1 MTEPSS
7 SHNQA
12 LLHFRAAKS
21 RADMERIVARLRG
34 RSADLIP
41 FEEVRRYLGE
51 PDDRRSEL
59 REIPIDSIIGS
70 VGRYNDFT
78 RSFLPRDN
86 QISGRWTGVDAASAV
101 TKLPPIHLYQV
112 GDAYFVLDGNHRV
125 SVAREHGATQID
137 AYVTEVPT
145 PVPLS
150 PEDNI
155 NDFLVKA
162 ERAEFLALTGL
173 DQTRPGSDFAV
184 TEFGSYQDLLHDIGA
199 RWDELRGAAGDQ
211 SGGEAVTAAS
221 AAADWHDAIYQPA
234 VAEIERR
241 GMLREFPGRTTTDLY
256 AWLIRYRREVEQVLG
271 WQPEADLALDKL
283 IERYSPM
290 PGRMLDRARQRI
302 RESVVPGLLESGP
315 GPGRWREYWAATHR
329 DDRLFSS
336 ILVGVDGTQRGWDAA
351 DQAWYVA
358 QREEGRVHGL
368 HIVDLE
374 IQTDDAKAKVLQS
387 EFTRRSDRVNVPGRL
402 SVEQG
407 DVEDKI
413 VNRAR
418 WADLVVLPLNHPPAE
433 TGLARLGNGFRSVL
447 HRCPR
452 PLLAVPGAPVA
463 FQHAL
468 LAFDGSRKAY
478 EALFVA
484 AYLATHWRLRLTVT
498 GIVGARGVTTHT
510 LHQAVDYLLDA
521 SVPHAVVTLGAGA
534 DNPASVGAAIVH
546 ALETSG
552 ADLLIMGSYGKA
564 PLFGLMAGSA
574 VDEMLRQS
582 EAVPILFC
590 R

>member
-21 RADMERIVARLRG
+21 RAEMERIVARLRG

-41 FEEVRRYLGE
+41 FEDVRRYLGE
-51 PDDRRSEL
+51 PAAERAEL
-59 REIPIDSIIGS
+59 RAIPIAAIIGS
-70 VGRYNDFT
+70 VGRYKDFT

-86 QISGRWTGVDAASAV
+86 QISARWTGVDAASTV
-101 TKLPPIHLYQV
+101 KKLPPIHVYQV
-112 GDAYFVLDGNHRV
+112 SDAFFVLDGNHRI
-125 SVAREHGATQID
+125 SVARERGATEID

-145 PVPLS
+145 PVPLR
-150 PEDNI
+150 PQDDI
-155 NDFLVKA
+155 NDFLIKA
-162 ERAEFLALTGL
+162 ERAQFLKLTGL
-173 DQTRPGSDFAV
+173 DQTRPDSDFAV
-184 TEFGSYQDLLHDIGA
+184 TEFGAYQDLLHDVGLH
-199 RWDELRGAAGDQ
+199 WGEMGGTVDEQRD
-211 SGGEAVTAAS
+211 EAVIVAS
-221 AAADWHDAIYQPA
+221 ALLDWHDAIYRPT

-256 AWLIRYRREVEQVLG
+256 AWLVRYRGEVEQVLG
-271 WQPEADLALDKL
+271 WQPDAELALDKL

-302 RESVVPGLLESGP
+302 RKSMVPGLLERGP

-351 DQAWYVA
+351 DQAWFVA

-368 HIVDLE
+368 HVVDLKV
-374 IQTDDAKAKVLQS
+374 QTNDAKAQALQS
-387 EFTRRSDRVNVPGRL
+387 EFARCSDQSDVPGRL

-413 VNRAR
+413 IDRAR
-418 WADLVVLPLNHPPAE
+418 WADLVVLPLSHPPAGG
-433 TGLARLGNGFRSVL
+433 GLARLGNGFHSLL
-447 HRCPR
+447 HRCPC

-468 LAFDGSRKAY
+468 LAYDGSRKAD

-484 AYLATHWRLRLTVT
+484 AYLAAEWGLRLTVT
-498 GIVGARGVTTHT
+498 GIVAR
-510 LHQAVDYLLDA
+510 AWRYNAYAA
-521 SVPHAVVTLGAGA
+521 SGRRLFAG
-534 DNPASVGAAIVH
+534 G
-546 ALETSG
+546 
-552 ADLLIMGSYGKA
+552 
-564 PLFGLMAGSA
+564 
-574 VDEMLRQS
+574 
-582 EAVPILFC
+582 
-590 R
+590 

>member
-1 MTEPSS
+1 
-7 SHNQA
+7 
-12 LLHFRAAKS
+12 
-21 RADMERIVARLRG
+21 MERIVARLRG

-59 REIPIDSIIGS
+59 RKIPIDSIIGS
-70 VGRYNDFT
+70 VGRYKDFT

-101 TKLPPIHLYQV
+101 KKLPPVHLYQV
-112 GDAYFVLDGNHRV
+112 GDAYFVQDGNHRV
-125 SVAREHGATQID
+125 SVARERGATEID

-150 PEDNI
+150 PQDDI
-155 NDFLVKA
+155 NDFLLKA

-173 DQTRPGSDFAV
+173 DQARPDSDFAV
-184 TEFGSYQDLLHDIGA
+184 TEFGAYQDLLHDIGLH
-199 RWDELRGAAGDQ
+199 WDEM
-211 SGGEAVTAAS
+211 GGTVDEQRDEAVIAACVVL
-221 AAADWHDAIYQPA
+221 DWYDAIYRPA

-256 AWLIRYRREVEQVLG
+256 AWLIRYRGEVEQVLG

-290 PGRMLDRARQRI
+290 PSRMLGRARRRI
-302 RESVVPGLLESGP
+302 RESMVPGLLERGP
-315 GPGRWREYWAATHR
+315 GAGRWREYWAATHR

-351 DQAWYVA
+351 DQAWFVA
-358 QREEGRVHGL
+358 QREDGRVHGL
-368 HIVDLE
+368 HVVDLKV
-374 IQTDDAKAKVLQS
+374 QTNDAKAQALQS
-387 EFTRRSDRVNVPGRL
+387 EFVRRSGQSDVPGRI

-407 DVEDKI
+407 TVEDKI
-413 VNRAR
+413 IDRAR
-418 WADLVVLPLNHPPAE
+418 WADLVVLPLSHPPAGG
-433 TGLARLGNGFRSVL
+433 GLARLGNGFRSLL

-468 LAFDGSRKAY
+468 LAYDGSRKAD

-484 AYLATHWRLRLTVT
+484 AYLAVEWGLRLTVT

-510 LHQAVDYLLDA
+510 LHQAVDYLLEGG
-521 SVPHAVVTLGAGA
+521 VPHAVVTLGARA
-534 DNPASVGAAIVH
+534 DNPASVGSAITH
-546 ALETSG
+546 ALDRLAG
-552 ADLLIMGSYGKA
+552 LI
-564 PLFGLMAGSA
+564 
-574 VDEMLRQS
+574 
-582 EAVPILFC
+582 C
-590 R
+590 

>member
-1 MTEPSS
+1 
-7 SHNQA
+7 
-12 LLHFRAAKS
+12 
-21 RADMERIVARLRG
+21 MERIVARLRG

-59 REIPIDSIIGS
+59 RKIPIDSIIGS
-70 VGRYNDFT
+70 VGRYKDFT

-101 TKLPPIHLYQV
+101 KKLPPVHLYQV
-112 GDAYFVLDGNHRV
+112 GDAYFVQDGNHRV
-125 SVAREHGATQID
+125 SVARERGATEID

-150 PEDNI
+150 PQDDI
-155 NDFLVKA
+155 NDFLLKA

-173 DQTRPGSDFAV
+173 DQARPDSDFAV
-184 TEFGSYQDLLHDIGA
+184 TEFGAYQDLLHDIGLH
-199 RWDELRGAAGDQ
+199 WDEM
-211 SGGEAVTAAS
+211 GGTVDEQRDEAVIAACVVL
-221 AAADWHDAIYQPA
+221 DWYDAIYRPA

-256 AWLIRYRREVEQVLG
+256 AWLIRYRGEVEQVLG

-290 PGRMLDRARQRI
+290 PSRMLGRARRRI
-302 RESVVPGLLESGP
+302 RESMVPGLLERGP
-315 GPGRWREYWAATHR
+315 GAGRWREYWAATHR

-351 DQAWYVA
+351 DQAWFVA
-358 QREEGRVHGL
+358 QREDGRVHGL
-368 HIVDLE
+368 HVVDLKV
-374 IQTDDAKAKVLQS
+374 QTNDAKAQALQS
-387 EFTRRSDRVNVPGRL
+387 EFVRRSGQSDVPGRI

-407 DVEDKI
+407 TVEDKI
-413 VNRAR
+413 IDRAR
-418 WADLVVLPLNHPPAE
+418 WADLVVLPLSHPPAGG
-433 TGLARLGNGFRSVL
+433 GLARLGNGFRSLL

-468 LAFDGSRKAY
+468 LAYDGSRKAD

-484 AYLATHWRLRLTVT
+484 AYLAVEWGLRLTVT

-510 LHQAVDYLLDA
+510 LHQAVDYLLEGG
-521 SVPHAVVTLGAGA
+521 VPHAVVTLGARA
-534 DNPASVGAAIVH
+534 DNPASVGSAITH
-546 ALETSG
+546 ALQISG

-564 PLFGLMAGSA
+564 PLFGLVAGSA
-574 VDEMLRQS
+574 VDEVLRQS